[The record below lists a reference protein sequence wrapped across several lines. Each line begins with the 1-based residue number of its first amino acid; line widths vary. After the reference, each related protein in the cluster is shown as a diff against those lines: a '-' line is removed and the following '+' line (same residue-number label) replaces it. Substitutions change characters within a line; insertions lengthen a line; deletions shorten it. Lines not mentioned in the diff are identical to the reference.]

1 MVTVEVVVFEEVW
14 RCRFCG
20 GGGDVCCWSGGV
32 VEITVMVYVV
42 DVVVFLEETVVFVGE
57 VVVFVVEAATFL
69 CGGDSLL

>member
-42 DVVVFLEETVVFVGE
+42 DVVLFLEET
-57 VVVFVVEAATFL
+57 VVFVVEAATFFVW
-69 CGGDSLL
+69 G